1 MMGESSSWSEEM
13 LKSRGPPNADN
24 THVQR
29 RQSFGPNASQGHER
43 QAATSIPH
51 TARAYEPRDPSQEVN
66 SSRKLQSN
74 AAVSAKNEEPDS
86 LQRAPCDQDGNACD
100 AKPVTFV
107 VHAAPAVDPL
117 IGEVFVCPQTLEAVC
132 LSRMFGL
139 PMVITWEKI
148 PTPSSP
154 QLWGSP
160 RHSWWPLEG
169 DGPALP
175 AAVHPKTGALLS
187 GIQLIETLRSFAH
200 AHMRD
205 QTVDGVNCCQAV
217 PDEPGNGPMN
227 AEYRDARGGS
237 LPDDVLCI
245 GNCDAHTCESVEKA
259 TRLAVT
265 ELLQQ
270 AVQTA
275 LCFYLWKDEATFRCF
290 TRPLYKNTLGFVHGS
305 YYCWVMKRSA
315 CSSRLACRSP
325 CASPEDLKRQ
335 FPSCVD
341 SDSTNDLVTLEE
353 LLVIDKLRRA
363 LRVVE
368 QLLQGKQYL
377 GGYKASALDALVFAH
392 LAILFSL
399 PLPDHRELQA
409 LLLNKGSLLQYCR
422 RVQEVYR
429 IWPEGPSFL
438 FGVLSLSDVARGASL
453 RVHSWRQKR
462 INALYGSYDDDEEA
476 SKEWDMQR
484 FLWWLGSAAMCAA
497 LLLVA
502 GKTPF
507 RLTQKQLQRDC
518 EVVDETAD

>member
-1 MMGESSSWSEEM
+1 MGESSSWSEEM
-13 LKSRGPPNADN
+13 LKSKGPPNADN

-275 LCFYLWKDEATFRCF
+275 L
-290 TRPLYKNTLGFVHGS
+290 V
-305 YYCWVMKRSA
+305 RS
-315 CSSRLACRSP
+315 CCLRSNQLTPSSL
-325 CASPEDLKRQ
+325 
-335 FPSCVD
+335 
-341 SDSTNDLVTLEE
+341 
-353 LLVIDKLRRA
+353 
-363 LRVVE
+363 
-368 QLLQGKQYL
+368 
-377 GGYKASALDALVFAH
+377 H
-392 LAILFSL
+392 
-399 PLPDHRELQA
+399 
-409 LLLNKGSLLQYCR
+409 
-422 RVQEVYR
+422 
-429 IWPEGPSFL
+429 
-438 FGVLSLSDVARGASL
+438 
-453 RVHSWRQKR
+453 
-462 INALYGSYDDDEEA
+462 
-476 SKEWDMQR
+476 
-484 FLWWLGSAAMCAA
+484 
-497 LLLVA
+497 
-502 GKTPF
+502 
-507 RLTQKQLQRDC
+507 
-518 EVVDETAD
+518 